1 MFRCRISCSA
11 FSVRCWPC
19 RTQISTNAPPLPPGI
34 WTAYWISC
42 ARRPRHEKL
51 ASSRLLV
58 FVTEP
63 DLRRLIR
70 FLSVLR
76 ILPAKFLSLDPDS
89 PVARP
94 DDGGLGKLH
103 RPVDRSRSSPVVAHY
118 LVFRCHHHS
127 TGARHRPRDGAGDE
141 RGFSWPRTAARRRPY
156 SLGNPHSSF
165 LSDVALH
172 LQ

>member
-11 FSVRCWPC
+11 ISARCWRC
-19 RTQISTNAPPLPPGI
+19 RTQTSTSAPPSPPEI
-34 WTAYWISC
+34 WTACWILY
-42 ARRPRHEKL
+42 ARRRRREKL
-51 ASSRLLV
+51 ESSRLPV
-58 FVTEP
+58 FATEP

-70 FLSVLR
+70 FLSDLR
-76 ILPAKFLSLDPDS
+76 ILPAEFLSLDPDS

-94 DDGGLGKLH
+94 EDGGLGKLH
-103 RPVDRSRSSPVVAHY
+103 RPLDRSRSSPVVAHY
-118 LVFRCHHHS
+118 LVFRRHDHS
-127 TGARHRPRDGAGDE
+127 AGARHRSRDGAGDE
-141 RGFSWPRTAARRRPY
+141 RSFSRPRAAARRRTY